1 MFLVN
6 FLCNIG
12 FLTASSASDSQAC
25 VFLII
30 DEPECPKC
38 LIK

>member
-1 MFLVN
+1 MKFLSN
-6 FLCNIG
+6 LFAAMGNLA
-12 FLTASSASDSQAC
+12 ASFGSQAC
-25 VFLII
+25 FVVIV

>member
-6 FLCNIG
+6 LLSNLA
-12 FLTASSASDSQAC
+12 LTVAALGSQAC
-25 VFLII
+25 VFGII